1 MTRVLIY
8 PNNGDKIVKTFFC
21 ITVKY
26 KNKLR
31 TLNKMSKAKHFV
43 TTKKKEKRRRNPTKT
58 QTKTSKTRYFG
69 FENEFT

>member
-21 ITVKY
+21 ITIKY

-43 TTKKKEKRRRNPTKT
+43 TTKKKEKKRRKKPHKDTNKN
-58 QTKTSKTRYFG
+58 F
-69 FENEFT
+69 

>member
-31 TLNKMSKAKHFV
+31 TLNTMSKAKHFV
-43 TTKKKEKRRRNPTKT
+43 TTKKKEKRRKKT
-58 QTKTSKTRYFG
+58 HKDTNKNF
-69 FENEFT
+69 

>member
-43 TTKKKEKRRRNPTKT
+43 TTKKKEKRRNITCKT
-58 QTKTSKTRYFG
+58 AKKYYKKQLNLEQKM
-69 FENEFT
+69 